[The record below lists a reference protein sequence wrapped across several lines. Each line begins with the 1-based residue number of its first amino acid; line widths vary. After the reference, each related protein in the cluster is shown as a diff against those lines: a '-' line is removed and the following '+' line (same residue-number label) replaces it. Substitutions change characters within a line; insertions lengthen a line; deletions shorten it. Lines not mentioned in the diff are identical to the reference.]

1 MDFSYLITTA
11 LGLQG
16 VTIEKFEFDRSE
28 LSLKVFVRQDRA
40 SCLCHQCGN
49 QIGYVHEWKE
59 RSLRAPPFGAFLYVE
74 VILFQ
79 LRGYCLGCDDRIRSA
94 HIPFLYP
101 DFDTLTYSFCEFAG
115 RLMEEMPCEAVA
127 RFLNASSKTLWSLDQ
142 NRMVNLKPLLRLP
155 ENIDLEKM
163 SGDEVHF
170 RTMPKENSLDR
181 PEIKYV
187 TNLVCY
193 DQSKVLA
200 NAPGRSE
207 RSLLTCLNQL
217 SPEQLAKIKYFS
229 LDMHEPFI
237 KAVRK
242 MCPNARICIDRFH
255 LAEYANNVFDD
266 VRKCEFRSKRFK
278 TRIFQA

>member
-1 MDFSYLITTA
+1 MA
-11 LGLQG
+11 
-16 VTIEKFEFDRSE
+16 K
-28 LSLKVFVRQDRA
+28 
-40 SCLCHQCGN
+40 
-49 QIGYVHEWKE
+49 
-59 RSLRAPPFGAFLYVE
+59 
-74 VILFQ
+74 
-79 LRGYCLGCDDRIRSA
+79 
-94 HIPFLYP
+94 
-101 DFDTLTYSFCEFAG
+101 
-115 RLMEEMPCEAVA
+115 
-127 RFLNASSKTLWSLDQ
+127 
-142 NRMVNLKPLLRLP
+142 LKPLMKFP

-217 SPEQLAKIKYFS
+217 SPEQLARIKYFS

-255 LAEYANNVFDD
+255 LAEYVNNVFDD
-266 VRKCEFRSKRFK
+266 VRKCEFRKAKENKDGFQVDMLAPHRRFVLVEREKMLSKKDLRMLDKLKEINKNILNGMILVEHFHSILDKTEVIEFRKSLLLWYRLVRESNLKPFK
-278 TRIFQA
+278 KMALLIRKYREEIESYITSRLTSAKSEGSIIK